1 MIYCDRIDASKGTAW
16 CLSLLCDSC
25 HYWCFSDKGFKFQ
38 PDACNGCHGVL
49 MMSVNFNDIAVL
61 NIEGIASHYIIN
73 GISKSE
79 AIILLKDTNLTKKV
93 GHYKI

>member
-1 MIYCDRIDASKGTAW
+1 
-16 CLSLLCDSC
+16 
-25 HYWCFSDKGFKFQ
+25 
-38 PDACNGCHGVL
+38 

-79 AIILLKDTNLTKKV
+79 AINLLKDTNLTKKV